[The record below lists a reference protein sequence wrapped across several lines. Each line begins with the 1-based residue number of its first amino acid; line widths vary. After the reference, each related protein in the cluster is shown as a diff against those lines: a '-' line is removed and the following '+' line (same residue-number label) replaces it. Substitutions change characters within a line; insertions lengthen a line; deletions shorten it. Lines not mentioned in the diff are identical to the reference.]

1 MQCGISVTKFNYN
14 NRKSKELTLQLSAC
28 RTKLTYLCEQ
38 NTIWGKIK
46 GYKSIGL
53 RKITDIVY
61 GGATKNFRQHL
72 EGLQSIDRQDGQE
85 FYAWDCVSLVKP
97 CGATFDLVIRD
108 AEHLFALIHLVHRNI
123 HKTPK
128 PLHSYK
134 RMKLQMKIQWSMLE
148 RKCTMAQIFKDAI
161 YRTINER

>member
-1 MQCGISVTKFNYN
+1 MQCGISVTKFNFN

-72 EGLQSIDRQDGQE
+72 EGLQSIDRQDG
-85 FYAWDCVSLVKP
+85 
-97 CGATFDLVIRD
+97 
-108 AEHLFALIHLVHRNI
+108 
-123 HKTPK
+123 
-128 PLHSYK
+128 
-134 RMKLQMKIQWSMLE
+134 
-148 RKCTMAQIFKDAI
+148 
-161 YRTINER
+161 